1 MLHGLPVFAPTAVRG
16 RKAEM
21 RVNLFKKDVARRQLG
36 SYGPRQSPAG
46 PEVRFGEIANDL
58 LQATD

>member
-36 SYGPRQSPAG
+36 SYVPRQSPAG
-46 PEVRFGEIANDL
+46 QEVLFGEIM
-58 LQATD
+58 Q